1 MNVNFEYY
9 KIFYIIA
16 KNKNITKAANEL
28 NISQPAIS
36 RVLKTM
42 EDQMNIKLFIRKNKG
57 VILTPEGNELYRL
70 IEKNI
75 RDILK
80 AENDF
85 SKIINDKNLKI
96 AINKNYLDHLIK
108 NNKINNILDNHKNV
122 TFINTND
129 FDLLN
134 NQITNNLIDYA
145 YIFNINNYQFN
156 NEINIKRLEEL
167 HLIFVSNSKDNLNK
181 SIVILNNPEF
191 KEKCNRYITEHNIVQ
206 ENLILVDD
214 YDNVYSLII
223 NGFANGFLFKEF
235 INDELK
241 SEKLYE
247 LSSSSIYNMNT
258 YILYNK
264 NKKDN
269 ILNYFDE
276 KKDN

>member
-1 MNVNFEYY
+1 MNINFEYY
-9 KIFYIIA
+9 KIFYMIA

-42 EDQMNIKLFIRKNKG
+42 EDQMNTKLFIRKNKG
-57 VILTPEGNELYRL
+57 VVLTPEGDELYRL
-70 IEKNI
+70 ISNNI
-75 RDILK
+75 SDILK

-85 SKIINDKNLKI
+85 SKVINDKNLKI
-96 AINKNYLDHLIK
+96 AVNKNYLNYLI
-108 NNKINNILDNHKNV
+108 NNKKINNILDNHKDV

-134 NQITNNLIDYA
+134 NQLTNKLIDFA
-145 YIFNINNYQFN
+145 YVFNINNYQFN
-156 NEINIKRLEEL
+156 SEIDIKKLEEL
-167 HLIFVSNSKDNLNK
+167 HLVFVSNSKDNLNK
-181 SIVILNNPEF
+181 PIAIINNPEF
-191 KEKCNRYITEHNIVQ
+191 KEICNRYITEHNIVQ
-206 ENLILVDD
+206 DNSILVDD

-247 LSSSSIYNMNT
+247 LSSSIYNVNT
-258 YILYNK
+258 YILYNV
-264 NKKDN
+264 NKKN
-269 ILNYFDE
+269 TILNYVNE